1 MKDSTKHLIAKE
13 IAYIVPLFL
22 LGFAILSVMCIIAG
36 ENPFEALFSEE
47 WYTPFFLSC
56 IPLFIGYSIRL
67 YKWVVKWK

>member
-36 ENPFEALFSEE
+36 ENPLKRFFSSEK
-47 WYTPFFLSC
+47 YILLFLSC

>member
-36 ENPFEALFSEE
+36 GNPFLVFFCEE
-47 WYTPFFLSC
+47 WYIPLSLSC
-56 IPLFIGYSIRL
+56 IPLFIGYILRL

>member
-22 LGFAILSVMCIIAG
+22 LGFAIVSVVYIIGG
-36 ENPFEALFSEE
+36 ENPLKELFSRDR
-47 WYTPFFLSC
+47 YVLLFLSC

-67 YKWVVKWK
+67 YQWVVKWK